1 MALLY
6 PKTIKS
12 KAVTNLNSKVK
23 LILRNSHFETNVTH
37 HQYGIELIDT
47 TYIRGI
53 AEEG

>member
-12 KAVTNLNSKVK
+12 KAVTNLNSLVK
-23 LILRNSHFETNVTH
+23 LIINNITH
-37 HQYGIELIDT
+37 HQYGVELIDRIVQ
-47 TYIRGI
+47 YRRGI